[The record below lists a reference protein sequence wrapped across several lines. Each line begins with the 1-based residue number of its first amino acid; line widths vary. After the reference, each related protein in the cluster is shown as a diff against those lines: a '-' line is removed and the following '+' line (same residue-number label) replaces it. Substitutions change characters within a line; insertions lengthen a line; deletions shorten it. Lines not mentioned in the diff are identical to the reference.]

1 MTAIEHLSGVVR
13 AWQAARLART
23 YDDLRKDN
31 RYGGAV
37 EFFLTELYG
46 PQDFT
51 RRDDDLR
58 RAWSHFKRALPNAAL
73 QVLQRTLAL
82 QVLSEEL
89 DQAMA
94 EHLSADPLTGASY
107 SAAYHSVG
115 RADARRR
122 QVDLLIVIGEDL
134 ERLARHSWISLAL
147 RAAHVPAYAAGFR
160 ALQDSLERGFAGF
173 RRMKGAHRLLAAIRQ
188 RETQLMEALFSGST
202 DPFEPPGAVSAN
214 LP

>member
-1 MTAIEHLSGVVR
+1 MTAIEHLSGMDR

-82 QVLSEEL
+82 
-89 DQAMA
+89 
-94 EHLSADPLTGASY
+94 
-107 SAAYHSVG
+107 
-115 RADARRR
+115 R
-122 QVDLLIVIGEDL
+122 
-134 ERLARHSWISLAL
+134 
-147 RAAHVPAYAAGFR
+147 
-160 ALQDSLERGFAGF
+160 
-173 RRMKGAHRLLAAIRQ
+173 AAIRQ